1 MNVYYTVYHAPIG
14 ALYILEKDD
23 AIIEVMF
30 DDEPFLAKK
39 QSSNLKEK
47 ETSVLQEA
55 KKQLDEYFKGER
67 QVFDLPLKQTGTLFQ
82 EQVWEALSAIPYGES
97 KSYGDIAETIGNPKA
112 VRAIGQANRR
122 NAIPIFIPCHRVI
135 GKDRSLTGYA
145 GTKTDMKAVLL
156 ELEGIPFVQK

>member
-1 MNVYYTVYHAPIG
+1 MYYTVYNAPIG
-14 ALYILEKDD
+14 ELYILEKDGV
-23 AIIEVMF
+23 IIEVMF
-30 DDEPFLAKK
+30 DDEPFIAKK
-39 QSSNLKEK
+39 QAANLKK
-47 ETSVLQEA
+47 EDTSVLREA
-55 KKQLDEYFKGER
+55 KKQLHEYFHGDR
-67 QVFDLPLKQTGTLFQ
+67 QVFDLPLKQSGTSFQ

-97 KSYGDIAETIGNPKA
+97 RTYADIAEAIGNPKA

-122 NAIPIFIPCHRVI
+122 NALPIFIPCHRVI

>member
-1 MNVYYTVYHAPIG
+1 MYYTVYSVPIG
-14 ALYILEKDD
+14 ALYILEKDGV
-23 AIIEVMF
+23 IIEVMF

-39 QSSNLKEK
+39 QAAHLKK
-47 ETSVLQEA
+47 EDTSVLREA
-55 KKQLDEYFKGER
+55 KKQLDEYFKGDR
-67 QVFDLPLKQTGTLFQ
+67 KGFDLPLKQAGSPFQ

-97 KSYGDIAETIGNPKA
+97 KSYADIAEAIGNPKA

-122 NAIPIFIPCHRVI
+122 NALPIFIPCHRVI

-145 GTKTDMKAVLL
+145 GTKTEMKAALL

>member
-1 MNVYYTVYHAPIG
+1 MYYTVYHVPIG
-14 ALYILEKDD
+14 ELYILEKDG

-39 QSSNLKEK
+39 QAANLKQAD
-47 ETSVLQEA
+47 TPVLQEA

-67 QVFDLPLKQTGTLFQ
+67 QIFDLPLKQTGSPFQ
-82 EQVWEALSAIPYGES
+82 EQVWGALSAIPYGES
-97 KSYGDIAETIGNPKA
+97 KSYADIAEAIGNPKA

-122 NAIPIFIPCHRVI
+122 NALPIFIPCHRVI

-145 GTKTDMKAVLL
+145 GSKTDMKAVLL

>member
-1 MNVYYTVYHAPIG
+1 MYYTVYHAPIG

-39 QSSNLKEK
+39 Q
-47 ETSVLQEA
+47 
-55 KKQLDEYFKGER
+55 
-67 QVFDLPLKQTGTLFQ
+67 TGSPFQ
-82 EQVWEALSAIPYGES
+82 EQVWGALSAIPYGES
-97 KSYGDIAETIGNPKA
+97 KSYADIAEAIGNPKA

-122 NAIPIFIPCHRVI
+122 NALPIFIPCHRVI

-145 GTKTDMKAVLL
+145 GSKTDMKAVLL